1 MADAAGAVRDWSVD
15 DFFPSMPAA
24 AEPRPE
30 LRPRQ
35 SILGTSRSGITRRQ
49 LRGRLQPPS
58 AVAAPAPVLMG
69 ESQPGQLAQSAAP
82 YASRWRGHHHRFAD
96 GPDRDELMAAAEL
109 AAQAAAAEPGD
120 PPAATDRGELMAVAE
135 LAAQQAE
142 RAEVVESAGGGAAAA
157 PSRKRPATSD
167 EGGASAKV
175 AKEARTGD
183 RQKEEEEEDDDD
195 FMCPICLHLCEAVV
209 ESPCGHLFC
218 RGCVMELR
226 GTSPAVDDLRCP
238 VCRVNSRW
246 LAQGELPCGW
256 FPSAYVQRKIN
267 ATRVPCHYD
276 GCDTIVAKGEL
287 KVSQQRTSSPPAR
300 THRLRRRHVWS

>member
-1 MADAAGAVRDWSVD
+1 
-15 DFFPSMPAA
+15 
-24 AEPRPE
+24 
-30 LRPRQ
+30 
-35 SILGTSRSGITRRQ
+35 
-49 LRGRLQPPS
+49 
-58 AVAAPAPVLMG
+58 
-69 ESQPGQLAQSAAP
+69 
-82 YASRWRGHHHRFAD
+82 
-96 GPDRDELMAAAEL
+96 MAAAEL

-183 RQKEEEEEDDDD
+183 RQKEEEEEEDDDD